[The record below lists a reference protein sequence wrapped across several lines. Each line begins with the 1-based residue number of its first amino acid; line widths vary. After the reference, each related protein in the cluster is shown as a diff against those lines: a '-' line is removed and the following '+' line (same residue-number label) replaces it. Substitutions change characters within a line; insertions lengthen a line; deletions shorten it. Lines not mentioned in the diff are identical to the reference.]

1 MKSFKPNP
9 WFLPQAVIII
19 GTYDADGTPNAMN
32 AAWAGTWD
40 EDQIF
45 ISMGNHQ
52 TTINLNANQDF
63 TVAFATKETMIAAD
77 YVGIVSGKSNKDK
90 VAKTGWTVQ
99 RASMVNAPVFTDFP
113 LTLECRITRK
123 LDESATGFYLIA
135 KVLNITAREEYL
147 AADGKPDMEK
157 MHLIT
162 YDPIHHRYIE
172 LGTGIGHAFKDGA
185 QLK

>member
-1 MKSFKPNP
+1 MKSFKSNP
-9 WFLPQAVIII
+9 WFLPQAVIVI

-40 EDQIF
+40 QDQIF

-52 TTINLNANQDF
+52 TTINLNTNQDF
-63 TVAFATKETMIAAD
+63 TVAFATRETMVAAD
-77 YVGIVSGKSNKDK
+77 YVGIVSGKSTKDK

-99 RASMVNAPVFTDFP
+99 RADTVNAPVFTNFP

-135 KVLNITAREEYL
+135 KVLNILAREEYL
-147 AADGKPDMEK
+147 AADGKPDMEQ

-172 LGTGIGHAFKDGA
+172 LGPCVGQAFKDGT